1 MFAVNQDRWIAVA
14 HLGQLAD
21 VLVRQFHDRQS
32 VGLAVMV
39 SVKADDPSGDGLRKK
54 VGCRRTL
61 VSIEDDAITRGQGV
75 SSRTGAKSIREDLG
89 VSGEG
94 CLFGS
99 SDKRSWRIAEGHRPD
114 VKRRSVALT
123 LSGRGE
129 RI

>member
-32 VGLAVMV
+32 VGPVGMV
-39 SVKADDPSGDGLRKK
+39 SVNADDPSGDSFRKK
-54 VGCRRTL
+54 AGRRRTL

-89 VSGEG
+89 VSGER
-94 CLFGS
+94 CL
-99 SDKRSWRIAEGHRPD
+99 
-114 VKRRSVALT
+114 
-123 LSGRGE
+123 
-129 RI
+129 